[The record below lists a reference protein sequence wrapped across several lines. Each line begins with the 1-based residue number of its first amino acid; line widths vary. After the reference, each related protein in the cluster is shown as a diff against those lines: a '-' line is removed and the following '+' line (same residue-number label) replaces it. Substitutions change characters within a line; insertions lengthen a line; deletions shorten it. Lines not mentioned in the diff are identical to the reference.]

1 MLSYQTKLIV
11 GLGNPGN
18 AYAKTRHNLG
28 FMVVDHF
35 ISRSEIIKSENT
47 SSGLLVKVTVSG
59 NTLLLLKP
67 SSSINN
73 SGPYIQALMTKYN
86 IQSEEII
93 IVLDDLNLETG
104 KLRLRLNGSSGG
116 HNGLKSIITSL
127 QTLNFPRLR
136 VGIGAPT
143 NDDSQVD
150 HVLGIIP
157 KSQKQVVASSI
168 EKASDALTCSLE
180 KGFDSAMDDFN

>member
-18 AYAKTRHNLG
+18 AYANTRHNLG

-47 SSGLLVKVTVSG
+47 PSGLLVKVTVLG

-67 SSSINN
+67 SSFINN
-73 SGPYIQALMTKYN
+73 SGPYIQSLMTKYN
-86 IQSEEII
+86 IQPAEII